1 MQLWLDSERKYSEC
15 EFPFVEMST
24 DLQFSLISR
33 SSIQLNL
40 NSVKLKQ
47 LHQSAL
53 YCEVKTLQ

>member
-1 MQLWLDSERKYSEC
+1 MQLWLDSECKYNGC

-24 DLQFSLISR
+24 DLQSSLISR

-53 YCEVKTLQ
+53 YCKVETRQ